1 MTSKQLSNVP
11 LQMNRVLAG
20 LNNLTARDLTDLE
33 ITPQT
38 ARALVVLHQHGE
50 LRCALMARLLGLEA
64 TALSHLLRAMSREQL
79 IVRNRVDNDNR
90 AVEVTLTAQ
99 GARVARNCQTL
110 ALAHERQLLDGLAP
124 GELAEL
130 QRILNKLCDN
140 VTPPERR
147 IKSPSPDPSRAKG
160 CAANEPATRSRPRA
174 VEMAG
179 TSSWPQRGSGN
190 HLSLTMFETLS
201 YLFAH
206 ARSCEGLRF
215 QQ

>member
-1 MTSKQLSNVP
+1 MTSKQLTNVP

-20 LNNLTARDLTDLE
+20 LNNLTARDLTDLA

-38 ARALVVLHQHGE
+38 ARALVVLLQHGE

-90 AVEVTLTAQ
+90 AVEVALTAQ
-99 GARVARNCQTL
+99 GARMARSCQTL
-110 ALAHERQLLDGLAP
+110 ALAHERQLLEGLAP

-147 IKSPSPDPSRAKG
+147 IRGLSPDPSVPKG
-160 CAANEPATRSRPRA
+160 VPRA
-174 VEMAG
+174 STG
-179 TSSWPQRGSGN
+179 R
-190 HLSLTMFETLS
+190 
-201 YLFAH
+201 
-206 ARSCEGLRF
+206 ARS
-215 QQ
+215 

>member
-20 LNNLTARDLTDLE
+20 LNNLTARDLADLA

-90 AVEVTLTAQ
+90 AVEVALTAQ

-147 IKSPSPDPSRAKG
+147 IRSLSPDPSVPKG
-160 CAANEPATRSRPRA
+160 ASR
-174 VEMAG
+174 
-179 TSSWPQRGSGN
+179 TSSRR
-190 HLSLTMFETLS
+190 
-201 YLFAH
+201 
-206 ARSCEGLRF
+206 ARP
-215 QQ
+215 